1 MYNAMMDDEMWKT
14 LRGQYWEKG
23 TWPNS
28 WRCLVQGWVALD
40 DLCGFLPAQHVLWSP
55 QYKMLIKLSISAS
68 RLSSVMGISMQG
80 YRWLFIKIQEFSL
93 QPELKC
99 LHVFSGEIHFW
110 RKNPLRLNFSYLLIT
125 HWEGFLPHFIFTYP
139 LQWPSITIKKAMK
152 CPQVKKRVFFSSSK
166 KSAVWIIIVLY
177 LDSAELQKWCVSD
190 TSEN

>member
-110 RKNPLRLNFSYLLIT
+110 RKNPFKAELFISTDHSLGR
-125 HWEGFLPHFIFTYP
+125 IFTP
-139 LQWPSITIKKAMK
+139 LHFYLPSSVTKH
-152 CPQVKKRVFFSSSK
+152 
-166 KSAVWIIIVLY
+166 Y
-177 LDSAELQKWCVSD
+177 
-190 TSEN
+190 N